1 MSSFDCP
8 SSCVAQRYLPL
19 DRLQEAREPRG
30 LGLIER
36 DSGLGDTTLVPD
48 TEADVRVSR
57 QIARDAERLA
67 SVTGMRRE
75 ELDELASLWRRTPG
89 TEAETLLD
97 LTCTARASR
106 HRHLHTV
113 T

>member
-19 DRLQEAREPRG
+19 DRLQEARKPRS

-36 DSGLGDTTLVPD
+36 DRGFGDATLVPD
-48 TEADVRVSR
+48 AEANVRVPR
-57 QIARDAERLA
+57 QIARDPERLA
-67 SVTGMRRE
+67 RVTGVRRE
-75 ELDELASLWRRTPG
+75 ELDDLASLPRRTPG

-97 LTCTARASR
+97 LACTARASR
-106 HRHLHTV
+106 HLHTV

>member
-36 DSGLGDTTLVPD
+36 DSGLGDPALVPD
-48 TEADVRVSR
+48 TEADLRVSR

-67 SVTGMRRE
+67 GVTGMRRE

-97 LTCTARASR
+97 LACTARASR
-106 HRHLHTV
+106 HSHTV

>member
-19 DRLQEAREPRG
+19 DRLQETREPRG

-48 TEADVRVSR
+48 AEADVRVSR
-57 QIARDAERLA
+57 QIARNAERLA
-67 SVTGMRRE
+67 RVTGMRRE
-75 ELDELASLWRRTPG
+75 ELDKLASLWRRTPG

-106 HRHLHTV
+106 HPHTV

>member
-1 MSSFDCP
+1 
-8 SSCVAQRYLPL
+8 
-19 DRLQEAREPRG
+19 LQEACKPRG

-36 DSGLGDTTLVPD
+36 DSGLGDTTLAPD
-48 TEADVRVSR
+48 AEADVRVSR

-67 SVTGMRRE
+67 RVTGMRRE

-106 HRHLHTV
+106 HSHTV

>member
-19 DRLQEAREPRG
+19 DRPQEARKPSG

-48 TEADVRVSR
+48 AEADMRVSR

-67 SVTGMRRE
+67 RVTGMRRE

-106 HRHLHTV
+106 HLPTV

>member
-19 DRLQEAREPRG
+19 DRLQEAREPRS
-30 LGLIER
+30 LGLTER

-48 TEADVRVSR
+48 TEADVRVSG

-67 SVTGMRRE
+67 RVTGMRRE
-75 ELDELASLWRRTPG
+75 ELDELASLWRRTPR

-106 HRHLHTV
+106 HSRTV

>member
-1 MSSFDCP
+1 
-8 SSCVAQRYLPL
+8 
-19 DRLQEAREPRG
+19 LQEARKPRG

-36 DSGLGDTTLVPD
+36 DSGLGDTALVPD
-48 TEADVRVSR
+48 AEANMRVSG
-57 QIARDAERLA
+57 QIARDAKRLA
-67 SVTGMRRE
+67 RVTGMRRE

-89 TEAETLLD
+89 TEAEPLLD

-106 HRHLHTV
+106 HLHTV